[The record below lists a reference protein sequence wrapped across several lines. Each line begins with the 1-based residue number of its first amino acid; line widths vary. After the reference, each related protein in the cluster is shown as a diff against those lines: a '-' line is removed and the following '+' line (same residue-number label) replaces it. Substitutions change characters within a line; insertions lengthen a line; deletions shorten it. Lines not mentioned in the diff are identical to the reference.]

1 MKPAIAAG
9 RAVLSAYPV
18 PLAGTGS
25 NKGALFMHELI
36 AEFLRHLANERR
48 LSPHTSRAYRTDLE
62 GFLSFLQVRSG
73 SEDPE
78 ASGVAREDVRAFLGH
93 LNGAGFGR
101 RSIARKLASLR
112 TFFAFLCR
120 LGRLRKNPA
129 LQVRP
134 PRQERTLPVHLDI
147 GEVGRVLENPSPD
160 TALGLRDRAILELFY
175 SSGIRL
181 RELAEISMDSLDLDT
196 GTVRVIGKGGR
207 ERLVPVGR
215 PAREALLRY
224 LARRSE
230 LLPADAPQ
238 VDRRRFFLSRAGR
251 ALSASGIQ
259 DRVVGHL
266 EEATGRGRLGP
277 HTLRHTF
284 ATHLL
289 DRGAD
294 LNAVKEMLGHAS
306 LSTTQIYTHVS
317 VERLKKA
324 YRQAHP
330 RA

>member
-1 MKPAIAAG
+1 MQQ
-9 RAVLSAYPV
+9 
-18 PLAGTGS
+18 
-25 NKGALFMHELI
+25 LI

-48 LSPHTSRAYRTDLE
+48 LSPHTCRAYRTDLE
-62 GFLSFLQVRSG
+62 RFVSFMQVRRG
-73 SEDPE
+73 VEQPDVRP
-78 ASGVAREDVRAFLGH
+78 VAREDIRAFLGD

-112 TFFAFLCR
+112 TFFAWLCR
-120 LGRLRKNPA
+120 LNHLKKNPA

-134 PRQERTLPVHLDI
+134 PRQEKTLPVHLDLS
-147 GEVGRVLENPSPD
+147 EVHRVLENPSPD
-160 TALGLRDRAILELFY
+160 TTLGLRDRAILELFY

-181 RELAEISMDSLDLDT
+181 RELADIRLDGLDLDS
-196 GTVRVIGKGGR
+196 GTVRVTGKGGR
-207 ERLVPVGR
+207 ERLVPVGA
-215 PAREALLRY
+215 PAREALRRY

-230 LLPADAPQ
+230 LLPADAREA
-238 VDRRRFFLSRAGR
+238 DRRHFFLSRTGR
-251 ALSASGIQ
+251 ALSASGVQ

-266 EEATGRGRLGP
+266 EKATGRGRLGP

>member
-1 MKPAIAAG
+1 MQDQ
-9 RAVLSAYPV
+9 
-18 PLAGTGS
+18 
-25 NKGALFMHELI
+25 I
-36 AEFLRHLANERR
+36 AEFLRHLASERR
-48 LSPHTSRAYRTDLE
+48 LSPHTCRAYRTDLE
-62 GFLSFLQVRSG
+62 RFLSFLQVRSG
-73 SEDPE
+73 AEHPDVSRL
-78 ASGVAREDVRAFLGH
+78 ARDDVRAFLGH

-112 TFFAFLCR
+112 TFLAYLCR
-120 LGRLRKNPA
+120 LGRLEKNPA

-134 PRQERTLPVHLDI
+134 PRQEKTLPVHLDL
-147 GEVGRVLENPSPD
+147 GEVRRVLENPSPD
-160 TALGLRDRAILELFY
+160 TVLGLRDRAILELFY

-181 RELAEISMDSLDLDT
+181 RELAEIGMDSLDLDS
-196 GTVRVIGKGGR
+196 GTVRVTGKGGK

-215 PAREALLRY
+215 PAREALRRY

-230 LLPADAPQ
+230 LLPADAPE
-238 VDRRRFFLSRAGR
+238 VDRRRFFLSRSGR
-251 ALSASGIQ
+251 ALSASGVQ

-266 EEATGRGRLGP
+266 EKATGRGRLGP

-289 DRGAD
+289 DAGAD